1 MLESKTKVGK
11 RDERIIIQGVT
22 RTKNNFNEDTETWS
36 TFATVW
42 AQVKD
47 STGSEGYQADQL
59 TATNITLFDIRYL
72 TGVTEQ
78 MRILRERNS
87 RIYSVTGIQ
96 VPDRKRSLV
105 LKANML
111 DET

>member
-1 MLESKTKVGK
+1 MLKSKTRTGE
-11 RDERIIIQGVT
+11 RDENIILQEVT
-22 RTKNNFNEDTETWS
+22 RTKNDFNEDTETWS
-36 TFATVW
+36 TFATVR

-59 TATNITLFDIRYL
+59 TAANITLFDIRYL

-87 RIYSVTGIQ
+87 RIYEVIGVQ
-96 VPDRKRSLV
+96 MPDRKRSLI
-105 LKANML
+105 LKGNML